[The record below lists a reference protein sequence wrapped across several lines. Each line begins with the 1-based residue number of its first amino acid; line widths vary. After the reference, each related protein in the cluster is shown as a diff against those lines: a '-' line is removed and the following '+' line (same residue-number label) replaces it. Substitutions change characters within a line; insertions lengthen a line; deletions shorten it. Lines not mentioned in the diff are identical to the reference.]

1 MVPTLIVGAIW
12 GSGRGDRVK
21 RGWANVS
28 SREQAVVKAR
38 DVITA
43 WKACVSSHKTPGSR
57 AVVDIKT
64 EDLIEVLLEDSFNGE
79 VSEEEVQQVFS
90 ANGRHCTEDAIPVS
104 VLRDVPEALI
114 PVVIMREVLH
124 VHRVMFNPK
133 NVANWKQFTQKF
145 GKYMLA
151 G

>member
-1 MVPTLIVGAIW
+1 MGTNW
-12 GSGRGDRVK
+12 GSGRAGDRVK
-21 RGWANVS
+21 RGWTNVS

-64 EDLIEVLLEDSFNGE
+64 EDLIEVLLEKSFDGD
-79 VSEEEVQQVFS
+79 VSEQEVQQVFS
-90 ANGRHCTEDAIPVS
+90 SNGHRSTDEDAIPVAA
-104 VLRDVPEALI
+104 LRDVPEALI

-133 NVANWKQFTQKF
+133 NVSNWRQFTQKF